1 MTQSELTGRQMASK
15 SEPPALPCLCS
26 SFRRT
31 ARALS
36 QVYEEAMRPTGLR
49 ITQFTILQ
57 ALARTGEVKQGRL
70 GEILVMDSTS
80 LTRTLRIMRQ
90 QGWIAERRGEDQ
102 RERWLKLSKAG
113 ETKLK
118 IATATWEKVQARLQ
132 AKLGESGWKSL
143 MQWTNQVTGMA
154 VDLISQEGGSK

>member
-1 MTQSELTGRQMASK
+1 MSQLQLSAKPNL
-15 SEPPALPCLCS
+15 PALPCLCS

-113 ETKLK
+113 EAKLK

-132 AKLGESGWKSL
+132 AKLGEAGWKNV

-154 VDLISQEGGSK
+154 ADLISQEGGSK

>member
-1 MTQSELTGRQMASK
+1 MSQLQPSAKPKL
-15 SEPPALPCLCS
+15 PALPCLCS

-80 LTRTLRIMRQ
+80 LTRTLRIMLQ
-90 QGWIAERRGEDQ
+90 QGWIAQRRGEDQ

-118 IATATWEKVQARLQ
+118 FATASWEKVQARVQ
-132 AKLGESGWKSL
+132 AKLGEAGWKSL

>member
-1 MTQSELTGRQMASK
+1 MSQLQLSAKPNL
-15 SEPPALPCLCS
+15 PALPCLCS

-57 ALARTGEVKQGRL
+57 TLARTGEVKQGRL

-80 LTRTLRIMRQ
+80 LTRTLRIMLQ

-132 AKLGESGWKSL
+132 AKLGERGWKSL

>member
-1 MTQSELTGRQMASK
+1 MSQLQPSAKPNL
-15 SEPPALPCLCS
+15 PALPCLCS

-80 LTRTLRIMRQ
+80 LTRTLRIMLQ
-90 QGWIAERRGEDQ
+90 QGWIAQRRGEDQ

-118 IATATWEKVQARLQ
+118 FATASWEKVQARVQ
-132 AKLGESGWKSL
+132 AKLGEAGWKSL

>member
-1 MTQSELTGRQMASK
+1 MSQQQL
-15 SEPPALPCLCS
+15 PAKPNLPVLPCLCS

-31 ARALS
+31 TRALS
-36 QVYEEAMRPTGLR
+36 QLYEEAMRPTGLR

-57 ALARTGEVKQGRL
+57 ALERTGEVKQGRL

-90 QGWIAERRGEDQ
+90 QGWIAERRGEDE

-113 ETKLK
+113 EAKLK
-118 IATATWEKVQARLQ
+118 IATASWEKVQARVQ
-132 AKLGESGWKSL
+132 AKLGEAGWNSL
-143 MQWTNQVTGMA
+143 MQGTNQVTGMA

>member
-1 MTQSELTGRQMASK
+1 MSQLQPSAKPNL
-15 SEPPALPCLCS
+15 PALPCLCS

-80 LTRTLRIMRQ
+80 LTRTLGIMLQ
-90 QGWIAERRGEDQ
+90 QGWIAQRRGEDQ

-118 IATATWEKVQARLQ
+118 FATASWEKVQARVQ
-132 AKLGESGWKSL
+132 AKLGEAGWKSL

>member
-1 MTQSELTGRQMASK
+1 MSQLQLSAKPNLPG
-15 SEPPALPCLCS
+15 LPCLCS

-113 ETKLK
+113 EAKLK

>member
-1 MTQSELTGRQMASK
+1 MSQLQLSAKPNL
-15 SEPPALPCLCS
+15 PALPCLCS

-80 LTRTLRIMRQ
+80 LTRTLRIMLQ

-118 IATATWEKVQARLQ
+118 FATASWEKVQARVQ
-132 AKLGESGWKSL
+132 AKLGEAGWKSL

>member
-1 MTQSELTGRQMASK
+1 MSPGQARTDTNL
-15 SEPPALPCLCS
+15 PALPCLCS

-36 QVYEEAMRPTGLR
+36 QVYEEVMRPTGLR

-118 IATATWEKVQARLQ
+118 IATASWEKVQARLQ
-132 AKLGESGWKSL
+132 AKLGEAGWKSV

-154 VDLISQEGGSK
+154 ADLISQEGGSK

>member
-1 MTQSELTGRQMASK
+1 MSPGQARTDTNL
-15 SEPPALPCLCS
+15 PALPCLCS

-36 QVYEEAMRPTGLR
+36 QVYEEAMRPVGLR

-118 IATATWEKVQARLQ
+118 IATASWEKVQARVQ
-132 AKLGESGWKSL
+132 AKLGEAGWKNV
-143 MQWTNQVTGMA
+143 MQWANQVTGIA
-154 VDLISQEGGSK
+154 ADLISQEGGSK

>member
-1 MTQSELTGRQMASK
+1 MSQLQPSAKPNL
-15 SEPPALPCLCS
+15 PALPCLCS

-90 QGWIAERRGEDQ
+90 QSWIAERRGEDQ

-113 ETKLK
+113 EAKLK
-118 IATATWEKVQARLQ
+118 IATASWEKVQARLQ
-132 AKLGESGWKSL
+132 AKLGEAGWKNV

-154 VDLISQEGGSK
+154 ADLISQEGGSK

>member
-1 MTQSELTGRQMASK
+1 
-15 SEPPALPCLCS
+15 
-26 SFRRT
+26 
-31 ARALS
+31 
-36 QVYEEAMRPTGLR
+36 MRPMGLR

-57 ALARTGEVKQGRL
+57 ALERTGEVKQGRL

-113 ETKLK
+113 EAKLK
-118 IATATWEKVQARLQ
+118 IATASWEKVQARVQ
-132 AKLGESGWKSL
+132 AKLGEAGWNSL
-143 MQWTNQVTGMA
+143 MQGTNQVTGMA

>member
-1 MTQSELTGRQMASK
+1 MSQLQPSAKPNL
-15 SEPPALPCLCS
+15 PALPCLCS

-113 ETKLK
+113 EAKLK
-118 IATATWEKVQARLQ
+118 IATASWEKVQARLQ
-132 AKLGESGWKSL
+132 AKLGEAGWKSV

-154 VDLISQEGGSK
+154 ADLISQEGGSK

>member
-1 MTQSELTGRQMASK
+1 
-15 SEPPALPCLCS
+15 
-26 SFRRT
+26 
-31 ARALS
+31 
-36 QVYEEAMRPTGLR
+36 MRPTGLR

-57 ALARTGEVKQGRL
+57 ALARIGEVKQGRL

-113 ETKLK
+113 EAKLK

>member
-1 MTQSELTGRQMASK
+1 MSQLQPSATPNL
-15 SEPPALPCLCS
+15 PALPCLCS

-113 ETKLK
+113 EAKLK
-118 IATATWEKVQARLQ
+118 IATASWEKVQARVQ
-132 AKLGESGWKSL
+132 AKLGEAGWKNL
-143 MQWTNQVTGMA
+143 MQGTNQVTGMA

>member
-1 MTQSELTGRQMASK
+1 MGQLQPSAKPNL
-15 SEPPALPCLCS
+15 PALPCLCS

-57 ALARTGEVKQGRL
+57 TLARTGEVKQGRL

-80 LTRTLRIMRQ
+80 LTRTLRIMLQ

-113 ETKLK
+113 EAKLK
-118 IATATWEKVQARLQ
+118 FATASWEKVQARLQ
-132 AKLGESGWKSL
+132 AKLGEAGWKNV

-154 VDLISQEGGSK
+154 ADLISQEGGSK

>member
-1 MTQSELTGRQMASK
+1 MSQLQPSAKPNL
-15 SEPPALPCLCS
+15 PALPCLCS

-118 IATATWEKVQARLQ
+118 IATASWEKVQARLQ
-132 AKLGESGWKSL
+132 AKLGEAGWKNV

-154 VDLISQEGGSK
+154 VDLISQEGESK

>member
-1 MTQSELTGRQMASK
+1 
-15 SEPPALPCLCS
+15 
-26 SFRRT
+26 
-31 ARALS
+31 
-36 QVYEEAMRPTGLR
+36 MRPTGLR

-57 ALARTGEVKQGRL
+57 TLARTGEVKQGRL

-118 IATATWEKVQARLQ
+118 FATATWEKVQARLQ

>member
-1 MTQSELTGRQMASK
+1 MSPTPL
-15 SEPPALPCLCS
+15 PALPCLCS

-36 QVYEEAMRPTGLR
+36 QVYEEALRPTGLR

-57 ALARTGEVKQGRL
+57 ALARTGEVTQGRL

-118 IATATWEKVQARLQ
+118 VATATWKKVQARLQ
-132 AKLGESGWKSL
+132 AKLGEAGWKNS
-143 MQWTNQVTGMA
+143 MQWTNQVTGLA
-154 VDLISQEGGSK
+154 ADLISHEGGMK

>member
-1 MTQSELTGRQMASK
+1 MSQLQPSAKPNL
-15 SEPPALPCLCS
+15 PALPCLCS

-57 ALARTGEVKQGRL
+57 TLARTGEVKQGRL
-70 GEILVMDSTS
+70 GEILAMDSTS
-80 LTRTLRIMRQ
+80 LTRTLRIMLQ

-113 ETKLK
+113 EAKLK
-118 IATATWEKVQARLQ
+118 FATASWEKVQARLQ

>member
-1 MTQSELTGRQMASK
+1 MSQLQLSAKPNL
-15 SEPPALPCLCS
+15 PALPCLCS

-102 RERWLKLSKAG
+102 RER
-113 ETKLK
+113 
-118 IATATWEKVQARLQ
+118 
-132 AKLGESGWKSL
+132 
-143 MQWTNQVTGMA
+143 
-154 VDLISQEGGSK
+154 

>member
-1 MTQSELTGRQMASK
+1 MSQLQPSAKPNL
-15 SEPPALPCLCS
+15 PALPCLCS

-118 IATATWEKVQARLQ
+118 IATASWEKVQARVQ
-132 AKLGESGWKSL
+132 AKLGEAGWKNV

-154 VDLISQEGGSK
+154 ADLISQEGGSK

>member
-1 MTQSELTGRQMASK
+1 MSQQQLPAK
-15 SEPPALPCLCS
+15 PNLPALPCLCS

-31 ARALS
+31 TRALS
-36 QVYEEAMRPTGLR
+36 QVYEEAMRPMGLR

-57 ALARTGEVKQGRL
+57 ALERTGEVKQGRL

-90 QGWIAERRGEDQ
+90 QGWIAERRGEDE

-113 ETKLK
+113 EAKLK
-118 IATATWEKVQARLQ
+118 IATASWEKVQARVQ
-132 AKLGESGWKSL
+132 AKLGEAGWNSL
-143 MQWTNQVTGMA
+143 MQGTNQVTGMA

>member
-1 MTQSELTGRQMASK
+1 MSQLQPSAKPNL
-15 SEPPALPCLCS
+15 PALPCLCS

-80 LTRTLRIMRQ
+80 LTRTLRIMLQ
-90 QGWIAERRGEDQ
+90 QGWIAQRRGEDQ

-113 ETKLK
+113 EAKLK
-118 IATATWEKVQARLQ
+118 IATASWEKVQARLQ
-132 AKLGESGWKSL
+132 AKLGDAGWKNV

-154 VDLISQEGGSK
+154 ADLISQEGGSK

>member
-1 MTQSELTGRQMASK
+1 MSQLQLSAKLNL
-15 SEPPALPCLCS
+15 PALPCLCS

-80 LTRTLRIMRQ
+80 LTRTLRIMLQ

-113 ETKLK
+113 EAKLK
-118 IATATWEKVQARLQ
+118 IATASWEKVQARLQ
-132 AKLGESGWKSL
+132 AKLGEAGWKNV

-154 VDLISQEGGSK
+154 ADLISQEGGSK

>member
-1 MTQSELTGRQMASK
+1 MSQLQPSAKPNL
-15 SEPPALPCLCS
+15 PALPCLCS

-113 ETKLK
+113 EAKLK
-118 IATATWEKVQARLQ
+118 IATASWEKVQARLQ
-132 AKLGESGWKSL
+132 AKLGEAGWKNV

-154 VDLISQEGGSK
+154 ADLISQEGGSK

>member
-1 MTQSELTGRQMASK
+1 MSQLQPSAKPNL
-15 SEPPALPCLCS
+15 PALPCLCS

-57 ALARTGEVKQGRL
+57 ALARTEEVKQGRL

-113 ETKLK
+113 EAKLK
-118 IATATWEKVQARLQ
+118 IATASWEKVQARLQ
-132 AKLGESGWKSL
+132 AKLGEAGWKSVL
-143 MQWTNQVTGMA
+143 QWTNQVTGMA
-154 VDLISQEGGSK
+154 ADLISQEGGSK

>member
-1 MTQSELTGRQMASK
+1 MSQLQPSAKPNL
-15 SEPPALPCLCS
+15 PALPCLCS

-80 LTRTLRIMRQ
+80 LTRTLRIMLQ
-90 QGWIAERRGEDQ
+90 QGWIAQRRGEDQ

-113 ETKLK
+113 EAKLK

-132 AKLGESGWKSL
+132 AKLGEAGWKNV

-154 VDLISQEGGSK
+154 TNLISQEGGSK

>member
-1 MTQSELTGRQMASK
+1 MSQLQLSAKPNL
-15 SEPPALPCLCS
+15 PALPCLCS

-113 ETKLK
+113 EAKLK

-132 AKLGESGWKSL
+132 AKLGEAGWKSV

-154 VDLISQEGGSK
+154 ADLISQEGGSK

>member
-1 MTQSELTGRQMASK
+1 
-15 SEPPALPCLCS
+15 
-26 SFRRT
+26 
-31 ARALS
+31 
-36 QVYEEAMRPTGLR
+36 
-49 ITQFTILQ
+49 
-57 ALARTGEVKQGRL
+57 
-70 GEILVMDSTS
+70 VMDSTS

-113 ETKLK
+113 EAKLK
-118 IATATWEKVQARLQ
+118 FATASWEKVQARLQ

>member
-1 MTQSELTGRQMASK
+1 MSQLQPSAKPNL
-15 SEPPALPCLCS
+15 PALPCLCS

-49 ITQFTILQ
+49 ITQFTVLQ
-57 ALARTGEVKQGRL
+57 TLARTGEVKQGRL

-80 LTRTLRIMRQ
+80 LTRTLRIMLQ

-118 IATATWEKVQARLQ
+118 FATASWEKVQARLQ

-154 VDLISQEGGSK
+154 ADLISQEGGSK

>member
-1 MTQSELTGRQMASK
+1 MSQLQPSAKPNL
-15 SEPPALPCLCS
+15 PALPCLCS

-113 ETKLK
+113 EAKLK

-132 AKLGESGWKSL
+132 AKLGEAGWKSV

-154 VDLISQEGGSK
+154 ADLISQEGGSK

>member
-1 MTQSELTGRQMASK
+1 MSQLQPSAKPNL
-15 SEPPALPCLCS
+15 PALPCLCS

-49 ITQFTILQ
+49 ITQFTVLQ
-57 ALARTGEVKQGRL
+57 TLARTGEVKQGRL

-118 IATATWEKVQARLQ
+118 IATASWEKVQARLQ

>member
-1 MTQSELTGRQMASK
+1 MSPELLRTNSRL
-15 SEPPALPCLCS
+15 PALPCLCS

-57 ALARTGEVKQGRL
+57 ALERTGEVKQGRL

-90 QGWIAERRGEDQ
+90 RGWIAERRGEDQ
-102 RERWLKLSKAG
+102 RERWLRLSKAG

-118 IATATWEKVQARLQ
+118 TATATWEKVQARVE
-132 AKLGESGWKSL
+132 AKLGEAGWKSL
-143 MQWTNQVTGMA
+143 MQWTNQVTGLA
-154 VDLISQEGGSK
+154 TDLISQEEA

>member
-1 MTQSELTGRQMASK
+1 MSQLQLSAKPNL
-15 SEPPALPCLCS
+15 PALPCLCS

-118 IATATWEKVQARLQ
+118 IATASWEKVQARLQ
-132 AKLGESGWKSL
+132 AKLGEAGWKNV

-154 VDLISQEGGSK
+154 ADLISQEGGSK